1 MTTRCVRTRLACVT
15 TGVLLGMASST
26 TAAALPS
33 CLSRAS
39 ITSDGVARVFP
50 APLNRA
56 VSIKERDVP
65 LRDAL
70 DRVAAASH
78 VRLTYSADLLPRDRR
93 VCLNLDRVPAGAVL
107 SELLRGT
114 GLRPLAIDGDNVVL
128 TPARPALVSEPL
140 PERLNTISQLDR
152 IVVTGTAAPGTNRST
167 PFGMEVI
174 DRASLLRQDVS
185 SLATALDG
193 AVPGVWMW
201 SQSPSSTTGRFGSV
215 RGASSFG
222 VTSPKIYI
230 DGIEVANPLV
240 LTQFDPERVDHVE
253 VIRGPQGA
261 ALYGAEAISGVVNIV
276 MRHDGLRADES
287 TRVLRTRAGFTS
299 SALGTNG
306 AFVQD
311 HSIGLRGGSDRR
323 SFGLGASVGTVGNY
337 IPNGG
342 ARSLLGNGD
351 VKLVGARAVFT
362 GITRFAAKDAGTSI
376 YGIDSSQSVRHY
388 TIGTTTTFMPGA
400 RWTHTLVAGVD
411 GYRLNGVS
419 TDGLSVSASR
429 DPLAPRPHSESD
441 RTTVSARSVA
451 RFGNED
457 AHLTTLTFGAE
468 HAATRQQL
476 ESHNLLQG
484 GELSLSANSR
494 AQTTSMWSNTAG
506 LLAQVN
512 ESFANSVFLSAGG
525 RVERTSGY
533 ASLPQVSFLPML
545 GAVYAHDRDGQ
556 SLKLRASYGKGIRP
570 SNSALRAATWM
581 SGQTPS
587 VGGGLGSE
595 LLLRSLRN
603 LEPESQSGVE
613 FGADVT
619 FSQFLTVHV
628 THFNQRATGLIQ
640 AVAIPIPVRMGMPNA
655 QGGLIHELQNVGA
668 ISNRGWEFQA
678 GSMVGALSLQ
688 AAVSVVDSRID
699 RVATLYGGDLR
710 TGDRML
716 EVPARTFSLQ
726 AAYSSLRWSTV
737 WTVARATDWMNY
749 DQLRLTEQRKVPN
762 FDMKSVTGLALR
774 DYWKHY
780 DGATRLRGSFSYS
793 VTPGLALMMS
803 GDNLLNLQRGE
814 PDNIT
819 VIPGRTLTFGIRT
832 RF

>member
-1 MTTRCVRTRLACVT
+1 M
-15 TGVLLGMASST
+15 S
-26 TAAALPS
+26 
-33 CLSRAS
+33 
-39 ITSDGVARVFP
+39 SDGVMRAFP
-50 APLNRA
+50 APLDRV
-56 VSIKERDVP
+56 VSINERDVS

-70 DRVAAASH
+70 DRVAVASH
-78 VRLTYSADLLPRDRR
+78 VRLTYSADLLPSDRR
-93 VCLNLDRVPAGAVL
+93 VCLDLDRVSAGAAL

-114 GLRPLAIDGDNVVL
+114 SLRPMAIDGDDVVL
-128 TPARPALVSEPL
+128 TPARPASVSEPL
-140 PERLNTISQLDR
+140 PERLNTISELDR
-152 IVVTGTAAPGTNRST
+152 IVVTGTTAATTNRST

-174 DRASLLRQDVS
+174 DRASLLRHDVA
-185 SLATALDG
+185 SLASALDG
-193 AVPGVWMW
+193 VVPGVWMW

-222 VTSPKIYI
+222 TTSPKIYI
-230 DGIEVANPLV
+230 DGIELANPLV
-240 LTQFDPERVDHVE
+240 LTQFDPDRVDHVE

-276 MRHDGLRADES
+276 MRHDGLRAGES
-287 TRVLRTRAGFTS
+287 MRVLRTRAGFTPN
-299 SALGTNG
+299 ALGGNG

-311 HSIGLRGGSDRR
+311 HSIGLRSGNDRR

-337 IPNGG
+337 MPNGG
-342 ARSLLGNGD
+342 ARSLLGDGD
-351 VKLVGARAVFT
+351 VKFVGSRTVFT
-362 GITRFAAKDAGTSI
+362 GMTRLAAKDAGATL

-388 TIGTTTTFMPGA
+388 TIGTTTTFMPGT

-419 TDGLSVSASR
+419 TDGPPVRANHDS
-429 DPLAPRPHSESD
+429 LAPRPQSASD
-441 RTTVSARSVA
+441 RTTFSARSVA
-451 RFGNED
+451 RFGDED
-457 AHLTTLTFGAE
+457 ARLTTLMFGAE

-484 GELSLSANSR
+484 GDLSLSANSR
-494 AQTTSMWSNTAG
+494 AQISSMWSNTAG

-512 ESFANSVFLSAGG
+512 ESFANTVFLSAGG
-525 RVERTSGY
+525 RVERTTGY
-533 ASLPQVSFLPML
+533 ASQPQISFLPML
-545 GAVYAHDRDGQ
+545 GAVYAHERDGQ

-581 SGQTPS
+581 SGQNPS
-587 VGGGLGSE
+587 LAGGLGSE
-595 LLLRSLRN
+595 LLVRSLRN

-613 FGADVT
+613 FGADIT

-628 THFNQRATGLIQ
+628 TRFSQRATGLIQ
-640 AVAIPIPVRMGMPNA
+640 AVASPTPVRMGMPNA
-655 QGGLIHELQNVGA
+655 QGGLVYELQNVGA
-668 ISNRGWEFQA
+668 IRNRGWEFQA
-678 GSMVGALSLQ
+678 GSMLGALSLQ
-688 AAVSVVDSRID
+688 ASVSLVDSRVS
-699 RVATLYGGDLR
+699 RVATQYGGELL

-726 AAYSSLRWSTV
+726 TSYSSPRWSTA
-737 WTVARATDWMNY
+737 WTITRATDWVNY
-749 DQLRLTEQRKVPN
+749 DQLRIAEKRADAN
-762 FDMKSVTGLALR
+762 FDMKSLTGLALR
-774 DYWKHY
+774 NYWKHY

-793 VTPGLALMMS
+793 VKPDLALVMT
-803 GDNLLNLQRGE
+803 GDNLFNLQRGE